1 MKKNKK
7 SGKIFYLN
15 MMKKEFWASFFDTLK
30 ALFLSLLI
38 VLPIRFF
45 IFQPFIVQGA
55 SMEPNF
61 SSGDY
66 LIVDEL
72 TFRFRSPERGE
83 VIVFKY
89 PFNPSQKFI
98 KRVIGL
104 PGETVE
110 IKNGKVYINDQVIS
124 ENYLEYGITYPN
136 LKVVLR
142 DDEYF
147 VLGDNR
153 VDSLDSRVFGVVKK
167 DEIIGRVLLK
177 IFNFNKP
184 PFLNFSIME
193 IPHYS
198 YEQN

>member
-1 MKKNKK
+1 MR
-7 SGKIFYLN
+7 
-15 MMKKEFWASFFDTLK
+15 KEFWDSFFDTLK

-45 IFQPFIVQGA
+45 IFQPFMVQGA

-66 LIVDEL
+66 LIVDEIS
-72 TFRFRSPERGE
+72 FRFRQPERGE

-89 PFNPSQKFI
+89 PVNPSQKFI
-98 KRVIGL
+98 KRIIGL

-110 IKNGKVYINDQVIS
+110 IKDGKVYINGKLLPES
-124 ENYLEYGITYPN
+124 YLSFAITFPN
-136 LKVVLR
+136 LKFTLKEN
-142 DDEYF
+142 EYF

-153 VDSLDSRVFGVVKK
+153 TASLDSRVFGAVKRE
-167 DEIIGRVLLK
+167 EIIGRALIKV
-177 IFNFNKP
+177 FNLNNP
-184 PFLNFSIME
+184 PFLNLAIMK
-193 IPHYS
+193 IPDYS